1 MLFQCFV
8 SWSCMHRPRDSSVH
22 IFFFCRWL
30 VQEGFVVD
38 NGAMSTAL
46 CCAHQV
52 RSAVLYLRW
61 HCCCESRDQLG
72 SVIVYYSGETAVCQ
86 RYGSEP
92 DQFDDSRFSITC
104 FALMFQWHTWL
115 SSSLRIKPDSWP
127 VKTCSFLGHFCW
139 VMWSTWACRWYVI
152 KMKFRCQL

>member
-22 IFFFCRWL
+22 IFFFAVGWCKRASSLTMARW
-30 VQEGFVVD
+30 
-38 NGAMSTAL
+38 AL
-46 CCAHQV
+46 HCAV
-52 RSAVLYLRW
+52 LIRCEVLYLRW

-104 FALMFQWHTWL
+104 FALIFQWHTWL